1 MPGGSRRFR
10 DGAIGGIVGR
20 VFGARGDPSRGI
32 WPGGIGEDVRNLI
45 LGTAGHIDHGKTA
58 LVRALTGVDTDRLP
72 AEKQRGITIDLGFA
86 SLEHEGVRIGLVDVP
101 GHERFIRN
109 MLAGATGFDLALL
122 VVASD
127 DSVMP
132 QTREHLE
139 ILRLLGLKAGIVAL
153 TKCDLASPDWLD
165 LVEDDVRTLSAGT
178 FLDGAPIVRTSS
190 ATGLGI
196 DALRTLL
203 AQTASALPDRQVN
216 APFRMAID
224 RCFTVAG
231 HGTVVTGTILSGAVA
246 VGDELAWLP
255 SGRTVRVRGLHRHDQ
270 SVDRIERGA
279 RAAINLA
286 GVHHT
291 EIERGQELAD
301 PGFLRPSTVLSVS
314 IRASADAPRALR
326 HRNRYRLHLGT
337 AEVTASL
344 SLLDGPQ
351 LEPGLEGF
359 AQLFLGEP
367 VVAEHGQPFVI
378 REESPPWTVG
388 GGQVLQPVPRRIRRK
403 DRGERDRL
411 GELAGGDSVARA
423 SAAMA
428 GYRLDSW
435 TDLDLARDAGLVP
448 EEVARIVAEAKSR
461 GDLID
466 LPIGPRRSIRVVRSY
481 LDELEDRVIR
491 AVERLHSR
499 NPRLSTVR
507 RSSVLGALA
516 DLKSESLVAAV
527 IDRLAKAGRL
537 SATALLVALPGYQ
550 PLLTQAERRLKN
562 ELLDAHRGT
571 GFAPPM
577 ASDLIAGAG
586 ARGEVVPE
594 LLDLLAEEGHLAAIE
609 PKVLYLEAEAD
620 LELRRRVADR
630 LGDGST
636 MSMANLRDLLGTSR
650 KYAVPIGEYLDRI
663 GLTIRDGDLRR
674 LGTLP
679 ESEEDHERA

>member
-1 MPGGSRRFR
+1 MGSLRLL
-10 DGAIGGIVGR
+10 V
-20 VFGARGDPSRGI
+20 
-32 WPGGIGEDVRNLI
+32 GGIGESVRNVI

-58 LVRALTGVDTDRLP
+58 LVRALTGIDTDRLP

-122 VVASD
+122 VVAAD

-153 TKCDLASPDWLD
+153 TKCDLAAPDWLD
-165 LVEDDVRTLSAGT
+165 LVEEDVRILSAGT
-178 FLDGAPIVRTSS
+178 FLEGAPIVRTSS
-190 ATGLGI
+190 ATGSGI
-196 DALRTLL
+196 EDLRSLL
-203 AQTASALPDRQVN
+203 ASTALALPDRQIN

-231 HGTVVTGTILSGAVA
+231 HGTVVTGTIVSGSVS

-255 SGRTVRVRGLHRHDQ
+255 EGKLVRVRGLHRHDRA
-270 SVDRIERGA
+270 VERIERGA

-286 GVHHT
+286 GVHHS
-291 EIERGQELAD
+291 EIGRGQELAD
-301 PGFLRPSTVLSVS
+301 PGFLRPSTVLSVT

-344 SLLDGPQ
+344 SILDDPQ
-351 LEPGLEGF
+351 LEPGAGGV
-359 AQLFLGEP
+359 AQVFLGEP

-388 GGQVLQPVPRRIRRK
+388 GGQILQPVARRIRRK
-403 DRGERDRL
+403 DRGDRDRL
-411 GELAGGDSVARA
+411 TLLAGSDPVARA

-428 GYRLDSW
+428 GYRLESW

-448 EEVARIVAEAKSR
+448 EEVSRIVTEARTR
-461 GDLID
+461 GELID
-466 LPIGPRRSIRVVRSY
+466 LPVGPRRSIRVIRSY
-481 LDELEDRVIR
+481 LDELEDRVVR
-491 AVERLHSR
+491 AVERLHRR

-507 RSSVLGALA
+507 RSSVLGELA

-527 IDRLAKAGRL
+527 IDRLAEEGRL
-537 SATALLVALPGYQ
+537 STTARLAALPGYQ
-550 PLLTQAERRLKN
+550 PQLTQAEHRLKN

-577 ASDLIAGAG
+577 VSDLIAGAG

-609 PKVLYLEAEAD
+609 PKVLYVETDAD
-620 LELRRRVADR
+620 AELRRRVVDR

-636 MSMANLRDLLGTSR
+636 MSMADLRDLLGTSR

-663 GLTIRDGDLRR
+663 GLTIREGDLRR
-674 LGTLP
+674 LGTVP
-679 ESEEDHERA
+679 ETEVDDERA